1 MAPTLRRVV
10 AHAPLRLRA
19 LGDEDL
25 LDRPVRWVAV
35 SELEDPTPFLEGGEL
50 VLTTGMRIS
59 PETAGSYVT
68 RLVERE
74 VAGLGLGL
82 GLTHETVPA
91 ELAEAARHAG
101 LPLIEVPR
109 ETAFVA
115 IGKVVSELLAAEQ
128 YEELSR
134 AFAVQGRL
142 TRAALRPEGT
152 HAVLRRL
159 VAEIGGWAA
168 LLDDAG
174 EVIATAGERAE
185 GRVPAL
191 RPELARLRGRHASL
205 TLSTPDEHVIV
216 QALAG
221 AGRVRGYFAVGAAAG
236 ERTFSPV
243 RHTVVNVAG
252 SLLTLALEQEA
263 RRPAA
268 ERRVRAAVLRLLL
281 AGEVDGAR
289 AALAALGDPL
299 PEPPVVVLATR
310 GDRDGVIE
318 AAGGTFAAAL
328 GEETIVLAPADGQ
341 EALVRALGPY
351 GPVGVGEPVGLDRL
365 AAGTEQARRA
375 LAAAHRICVPVMRY
389 AALPGQGLLA
399 VLDPGAAQAF
409 ATALLAPMLEYGT
422 RADLLESLR
431 AYLEA
436 NGHWDAAAQRLGIHR
451 HTLRYRMRKV
461 AELLGRDIDD
471 PATRAEL
478 WVACSIIG

>member
-1 MAPTLRRVV
+1 
-10 AHAPLRLRA
+10 
-19 LGDEDL
+19 
-25 LDRPVRWVAV
+25 
-35 SELEDPTPFLEGGEL
+35 
-50 VLTTGMRIS
+50 
-59 PETAGSYVT
+59 
-68 RLVERE
+68 
-74 VAGLGLGL
+74 
-82 GLTHETVPA
+82 
-91 ELAEAARHAG
+91 
-101 LPLIEVPR
+101 
-109 ETAFVA
+109 
-115 IGKVVSELLAAEQ
+115 
-128 YEELSR
+128 
-134 AFAVQGRL
+134 
-142 TRAALRPEGT
+142 
-152 HAVLRRL
+152 
-159 VAEIGGWAA
+159 
-168 LLDDAG
+168 
-174 EVIATAGERAE
+174 
-185 GRVPAL
+185 
-191 RPELARLRGRHASL
+191 
-205 TLSTPDEHVIV
+205 
-216 QALAG
+216 
-221 AGRVRGYFAVGAAAG
+221 AAAG
-236 ERTFSPV
+236 DRTFSPV

-299 PEPPVVVLATR
+299 PEPSVVVLATR

-365 AAGTEQARRA
+365 AAGAEQARRA
-375 LAAAHRICVPVMRY
+375 LAAAHRICAPVMRY

>member
-91 ELAEAARHAG
+91 ELAEAARRAG

-115 IGKVVSELLAAEQ
+115 VGKVVSELLAAEQ

-152 HAVLRRL
+152 HAVLGRL

-185 GRVPAL
+185 ARVPAL

-221 AGRVRGYFAVGAAAG
+221 AGRV
-236 ERTFSPV
+236 
-243 RHTVVNVAG
+243 
-252 SLLTLALEQEA
+252 
-263 RRPAA
+263 
-268 ERRVRAAVLRLLL
+268 
-281 AGEVDGAR
+281 
-289 AALAALGDPL
+289 
-299 PEPPVVVLATR
+299 
-310 GDRDGVIE
+310 
-318 AAGGTFAAAL
+318 
-328 GEETIVLAPADGQ
+328 
-341 EALVRALGPY
+341 
-351 GPVGVGEPVGLDRL
+351 
-365 AAGTEQARRA
+365 
-375 LAAAHRICVPVMRY
+375 
-389 AALPGQGLLA
+389 
-399 VLDPGAAQAF
+399 
-409 ATALLAPMLEYGT
+409 
-422 RADLLESLR
+422 
-431 AYLEA
+431 
-436 NGHWDAAAQRLGIHR
+436 
-451 HTLRYRMRKV
+451 
-461 AELLGRDIDD
+461 
-471 PATRAEL
+471 
-478 WVACSIIG
+478 